1 MSRRMSLHDVR
12 LPPNL
17 LKNTSAERMG
27 KLTEDEGAFLEF
39 LDGLDLEDVR
49 DWREEGKGEGGGG
62 GGRGRGEGE
71 GRGEGCIIHEVVLR
85 QDESAIV
92 MRAFV

>member
-1 MSRRMSLHDVR
+1 MSRRISLHDVR

-49 DWREEGKGEGGGG
+49 DWREEGKGEGEGGG
-62 GGRGRGEGE
+62 GG
-71 GRGEGCIIHEVVLR
+71 GEGCIIHEVVLR
-85 QDESAIV
+85 QAESAIV

>member
-1 MSRRMSLHDVR
+1 MSRRVSLHDVN

-49 DWREEGKGEGGGG
+49 DWREEGRREEGRRG
-62 GGRGRGEGE
+62 GGRGRGEG
-71 GRGEGCIIHEVVLR
+71 RGKGVLF
-85 QDESAIV
+85 
-92 MRAFV
+92 MR